1 MPRVDAH
8 EIAVVTNYEQA
19 LVWLGAADNI
29 TDEFLVSMFMVKVSS
44 WVNVSNTPQFNRQLN
59 ENEYS
64 YLLLAVGR

>member
-1 MPRVDAH
+1 MPRVDTH

-19 LVWLGAADNI
+19 LVWLGAGDNI

-59 ENEYS
+59 EK
-64 YLLLAVGR
+64 